1 MWWETG
7 PDTRFQCWLES
18 RSISSAYRNCV
29 YNRVSFAYLTQVGV
43 CWRGAADMQRQDPDP
58 AGQIPSRIAHQQSRH
73 DPHLRQL
80 HPVIGSIPL
89 PDRCYRFDADELLP
103 IPFQS
108 SPASISME
116 RIYDL
121 SNPRR
126 VEKTIPIG
134 CRSQRSSVNKSATF
148 NTFSEDAAVSFDFGR
163 PVEDPGVGL
172 GGTNPTLQVTLHRS
186 FHARS
191 ITSQTGAGLWNWL
204 NWQVESRI
212 VSTPLGAWR
221 LSFFYGWQLR
231 SNDQLQLQL
240 HSIAWFDCTV
250 RGTRLSAVH
259 CSRVTGA
266 VKLIQSIRSRATIP
280 IAEFE

>member
-1 MWWETG
+1 
-7 PDTRFQCWLES
+7 
-18 RSISSAYRNCV
+18 
-29 YNRVSFAYLTQVGV
+29 
-43 CWRGAADMQRQDPDP
+43 MQRQDPDP

-204 NWQVESRI
+204 N
-212 VSTPLGAWR
+212 
-221 LSFFYGWQLR
+221 
-231 SNDQLQLQL
+231 
-240 HSIAWFDCTV
+240 
-250 RGTRLSAVH
+250 
-259 CSRVTGA
+259 
-266 VKLIQSIRSRATIP
+266 
-280 IAEFE
+280 